1 MIECDKWLT
10 ANAARLGVDPA
21 NVNPHSVDLRLGG
34 KIICQRLMPSG
45 KVDRWE
51 LSLQEG
57 DEVLFVPGVF
67 YLAETLERVHV
78 PETHRGQ
85 LLLKSSTARKGL
97 NHLMAG
103 YADAGW
109 EGVLTLEFVAYI
121 PAIFTIGQRI
131 MQIEFAR
138 LTESPA
144 KPYSVTGRYHG
155 AQGVQEAQ
163 PERV

>member
-1 MIECDKWLT
+1 MIESDKWLT
-10 ANAARLGVDPA
+10 KNAALLGVDPA

-34 KIICQRLMPSG
+34 KIICQRLMPPG
-45 KVDRWE
+45 KVERWE

-57 DEVLFVPGVF
+57 DEILFGPGVF

-78 PETHRGQ
+78 PVTHRGQ

-103 YADAGW
+103 YVDSGW
-109 EGVLTLEFVAYI
+109 EGHLTLEFVAYI
-121 PAIFTIGQRI
+121 PVMFKVGQRI
-131 MQIEFAR
+131 VQVEYAR
-138 LTESPA
+138 LTETPA

-163 PERV
+163 PERQ